1 MKSIKTELSYPNQIG
16 VFDKNHLPTSMSYGV
31 DMTLGEVKRVRAS

>member
-1 MKSIKTELSYPNQIG
+1 MNLIKTELSYPNQIG
-16 VFDKNHLPTSMSYGV
+16 VSDKNHLPTSMSYGV